1 MEKKLSKKGAVGVWM
16 IFFSFYISVFS
27 KFSIISIW
35 LLSPYKNVKEEGG
48 ESKKTGCSDSDLL
61 LQVEAGKGLE
71 MRKLV
76 LSGFLASE
84 EIYINQLEALLL
96 VSMYFR
102 VFVL

>member
-1 MEKKLSKKGAVGVWM
+1 M
-16 IFFSFYISVFS
+16 IFFSFYSSVFS
-27 KFSIISIW
+27 EFSIISIW
-35 LLSPYKNVKEEGG
+35 LLSPCKNVKEEG
-48 ESKKTGCSDSDLL
+48 EKSKKTGCSDSDLL

-96 VSMYFR
+96 VSMYFG

>member
-1 MEKKLSKKGAVGVWM
+1 MLKKRKKARKQAAQDFGLP
-16 IFFSFYISVFS
+16 SHE
-27 KFSIISIW
+27 
-35 LLSPYKNVKEEGG
+35 LLAF
-48 ESKKTGCSDSDLL
+48 DLL

-96 VSMYFR
+96 VSIYSGA
-102 VFVL
+102 FVL